1 MFILNVN
8 KAGYIKVDYYL
19 SHKVYSSMY
28 SMMLFY
34 KKYNMHEILKLED
47 LELT

>member
-28 SMMLFY
+28 
-34 KKYNMHEILKLED
+34 IV
-47 LELT
+47 